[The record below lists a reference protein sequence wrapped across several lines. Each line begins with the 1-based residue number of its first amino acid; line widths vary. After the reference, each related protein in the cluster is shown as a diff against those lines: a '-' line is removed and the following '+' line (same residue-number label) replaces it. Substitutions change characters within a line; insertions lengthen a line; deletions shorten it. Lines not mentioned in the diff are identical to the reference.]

1 MNQSKG
7 FVSMDLLFSAIPIL
21 LMLTHALIMVW
32 ISAEATS
39 NSLEA
44 GEITGKLATIADY
57 VVKRGAVERSF
68 QGMEFMG
75 TASYRPN
82 VIDGEK
88 LSRMDLEETGR
99 WVGLDH
105 LQVSFEKGEGNCIYR
120 LVLLEGEIKKLYV
133 CGE

>member
-1 MNQSKG
+1 MNQYKG

-21 LMLTHALIMVW
+21 LMLSHALIMVW
-32 ISAEATS
+32 VSAEATG
-39 NSLEA
+39 NALEA
-44 GEITGKLATIADY
+44 SETTGKLITIADY
-57 VVKRGAVERSF
+57 MVERGAVERSN

-82 VIDGEK
+82 VIDGDK
-88 LSRMDLEETGR
+88 LSKLDQEEIQD
-99 WVGLDH
+99 WMGLDS
-105 LQVSFEKGEGNCIYR
+105 LQVSFEEGEGNCIYR